1 MSKKKQRKRYIKRR
15 TLSAVSTTQ
24 MQQHSDA
31 RQDRKRG
38 RDEDGSGVEDEYVI
52 DEVVVSIAV
61 SVLLEFF
68 IVKHDA
74 GGSCGLDCNFA
85 SEGQGCDCGYGETL
99 LRNDEKID

>member
-1 MSKKKQRKRYIKRR
+1 
-15 TLSAVSTTQ
+15 
-24 MQQHSDA
+24 MQQRSDA

-38 RDEDGSGVEDEYVI
+38 RDGDGSGVEDEYVI

-74 GGSCGLDCNFA
+74 GGSCGLSCNFA
-85 SEGQGCDCGYGETL
+85 SEGHGCDCGYSETL